1 VESSRWQSPADQWE
15 IASPQK
21 DAARNDRF
29 LHPEWST
36 LRRKK
41 TRLAMTGSYI
51 LSGARFAAKR
61 RGSQ

>member
-1 VESSRWQSPADQWE
+1 VEH
-15 IASPQK
+15 ASPQK

-41 TRLAMTGSYI
+41 TRLAMTF
-51 LSGARFAAKR
+51 RTV
-61 RGSQ
+61 